1 MNLRNPIVQRS
12 IAQIISGVAVIAATA
27 PALAQDK
34 LEEVTVTGTRIAKP
48 DLTSNSPISTISA
61 ETLDQLNTV
70 NLETQ
75 LRQLPQFL
83 PGATEYINNGNPG
96 AATVNLRGLG
106 SNRTLVLMDGKRL
119 PPFGLSGAV
128 DINLIPAAIIERVD
142 VVTGGASAVYG
153 SDAVAGVVNF
163 ITKQNFEGVQIDA
176 DASQYGKGDGLTQS
190 FALSAGTSFA
200 DDRGSALLSFGYTKR
215 DPVLQGDRA
224 YSTWFQSA
232 VDGFQTSDG
241 ACGTYF
247 YQYPSSI
254 TDPARRGGSSNAAAT
269 RISAFRNVVN
279 PCTGNF
285 SLTSRYFT
293 PDGQYLSSA
302 ATGATSF
309 GPNRVFNYNPYNY
322 FQVPQERW
330 QALATLSYQVND
342 SAEVYGRLFAVR
354 SSIPTQ
360 LAPSAYFGGSTQSFK
375 LNLDNPFLSA
385 AQRTALISVY
395 NVEAAV
401 LGTHGV
407 YNPAAAAGTQLVGVT
422 GIRRRMI
429 ELGPRIGVSDTDT
442 MQFTGGVRGDIGSTG
457 WNYDVSAQ
465 YGRVSNFSGTQKDV
479 SIVRAQNALLAI
491 AGPGGTPVC
500 ISGGACAP
508 INLFTGNGAL
518 DPNTGIAATGS
529 ISKAALDYV
538 EAAYYSNLV
547 NEAKNISA
555 SVSGELGA
563 LKSPAAESALG
574 LAFGAEWNETNSDY
588 RPDDLTRFGGAMG
601 QGGNSPPIK
610 GRLSSSE
617 LFFEAYMP
625 LVEGRTGVE
634 SLALEAGL
642 RMSDTNLSGSFE
654 AWKAG
659 LEYEPISGLRFRTM
673 LQRAVRAPNIGE
685 QFSPFSYGLT
695 EIRSDPCAGSAPSTN
710 AALRAK
716 CIAQGAPA
724 AQIGSINNPA
734 AQQAASISSGA
745 VAAGVKLKPE
755 TADTFTVGL
764 QVTPDSMPGFIASID
779 YYKIDLED
787 GIGSYGAQEV
797 IDNCF
802 NNNISS
808 FCSLVKR
815 NGLGEL
821 EGDGFGIILDTR
833 NLAKLKAEGIDYA
846 VSYTTDFSD
855 VKVNIGIAGTHT
867 LKNSFKS
874 SPASPE
880 IECTGEYGDTCGNP
894 LSQDRVNLN
903 LSGTWRAF
911 TASVLVRYL
920 SAVQATARVDDPEQ
934 TGRSVYTIEEIPA
947 FSYVDLSFQYNWN
960 DALKVTLA
968 AQNLLDKDPTIV
980 GQIPGANT
988 SMNAYAD
995 VYDPLGTKF
1004 SLGLTYKF

>member
-1 MNLRNPIVQRS
+1 MKSINPIVQRS
-12 IAQIISGVAVIAATA
+12 IAQILSGAAVIAAA
-27 PALAQDK
+27 GPVMAQDN
-34 LEEVTVTGTRIAKP
+34 LEEVVVTGTRIARP
-48 DLTSNSPISTISA
+48 DLTSNSPISTITA
-61 ETLDQLNTV
+61 DALDKLNTV
-70 NLETQ
+70 NFETQ

-128 DINLIPAAIIERVD
+128 DINLIPAAIVERVD

-163 ITKQNFEGVQIDA
+163 VTKKDFSGVQVDA
-176 DASQYGKGDGLTQS
+176 DASQYGEGDGLTQS
-190 FALSAGTSFA
+190 FAVTGGTSFA
-200 DDRGSALLSFGYTKR
+200 DDRGSALISVGYTKR

-241 ACGTYF
+241 SCGTYF

-254 TDPARRGGSSNAAAT
+254 TSPDRRGGSSNASAT
-269 RISAFRNVVN
+269 RISAFRNVIN
-279 PCTGNF
+279 PCTGQY

-293 PDGQYLSSA
+293 PDGQFLSSS
-302 ATGATSF
+302 ATGGTTF

-330 QALATLSYQVND
+330 QALASLSFQLND
-342 SAEVYGRLFAVR
+342 SAEVYGRVFSVR

-375 LNLDNPFLSA
+375 LNLDNPFLST
-385 AQRTALISVY
+385 AQRTALIAVY

-407 YNPAAAAGTQLVGVT
+407 YNPAAAPGTQLVGVT

-442 MQFTGGVRGDIGSTG
+442 TQFTVGVRGDVGSSG

-465 YGRVSNFSGTQKDV
+465 YGRVSNFSGTKKDV
-479 SIVRAQNALLAI
+479 SITRAQNALLAI

-500 ISGGACAP
+500 ISGGSCAP
-508 INLFTGNGAL
+508 INLFTGNGGI
-518 DPNTGIAATGS
+518 DPNTGIAATGA
-529 ISKAALDYV
+529 ISQAALDYV

-555 SVSGELGA
+555 SISGEVAGV
-563 LKSPAAESALG
+563 KSPAANSALG

-610 GRLSSSE
+610 GRLSSNE

-625 LVEGRTGVE
+625 LVEGATGVE
-634 SLALEAGL
+634 SLAFEAGL
-642 RMSDTNLSGSFE
+642 RYSDTNLSGSFE

-659 LEYEPISGLRFRTM
+659 LEYEPLSGLRFRAM

-685 QFSPFSYGLT
+685 QFSPFSFGLT
-695 EIRSDPCAGSAPSTN
+695 EIRSDPCAGSAPVTN

-716 CIAQGAPA
+716 CIAQGVPA
-724 AQIGSINNPA
+724 AQIGSVNNPA

-745 VAAGVKLKPE
+745 VAAGVQLSPE
-755 TADTFTVGL
+755 TADTFTIGL
-764 QVTPDSMPGFIASID
+764 QVTPDSMPGFIASVD
-779 YYKIDLED
+779 YYKIDLKD
-787 GIGSYGAQEV
+787 GVGSYGAQEV

-802 NNNISS
+802 VNNISS
-808 FCSLVKR
+808 FCSLVRR

-821 EGDGFGIILDTR
+821 EGDGFGIVLDTR
-833 NLAKLKAEGIDYA
+833 NLAQLKAEGIDYA
-846 VSYTTDFSD
+846 FSYSTDISV
-855 VKVNIGIAGTHT
+855 VKLNFGVAGTHT

-874 SPASPE
+874 SPASPV

-903 LSGTWRAF
+903 VSATWREF

-920 SAVQATARVDDPEQ
+920 SAVKATARLDDPEQ
-934 TGRSVYTIEEIPA
+934 TGRSIYTVEEIPA
-947 FSYVDLSFQYNWN
+947 FNYVDLSLQYNWN

-968 AQNLLDKDPTIV
+968 AQNLLNKDPTIV

-995 VYDPLGTKF
+995 VYDPLGSKF